1 MKQTL
6 LAFLAVTLVSL
17 YSINQRR
24 TLMHTQN
31 NVYAREIETVA
42 SDLALSK
49 LAEISALAFDEKDVG
64 VTGLLRTTA
73 DSLTTAGSL
82 GPEPG
87 ETLAD
92 FDDIDDYHGYQSPD
106 VVRRLNEESFR
117 FQMDVQVGVRRC
129 KRSACRITYTGEA
142 GDRPGAQR
150 RSQRDAGGCQAP
162 PHVDA
167 GLACYVLGLARPAL
181 TARRLV
187 CSIRHICFSDF
198 R

>member
-6 LAFLAVTLVSL
+6 LAFLAVTLISL

-42 SDLALSK
+42 TDLALSK

-64 VTGLLRTTA
+64 VSDLLRTTT

-82 GPEPG
+82 GPELG
-87 ETLAD
+87 ETVAD

-106 VVRRLNEESFR
+106 VLRRLNEESFR
-117 FQMDVQVGVRRC
+117 FQVDVQVAYVDV
-129 KRSACRITYTGEA
+129 S
-142 GDRPGAQR
+142 GAP
-150 RSQRDAGGCQAP
+150 AGGPTLAKQVTVQVRKDDHSGMP
-162 PHVDA
+162 VDVK
-167 GLACYVLGLARPAL
+167 LRRTLTPASL
-181 TARRLV
+181 
-187 CSIRHICFSDF
+187 IMY
-198 R
+198 